1 MERLFTLQHLVK
13 YQVITIVRFYHKT
26 NSGIPLTSAPSLTE
40 VDKIRI
46 TCQLQLWRAFSRKKK
61 KNGEA
66 LAHLVA
72 MLPLPLQSY
81 ANKLVHNILAITI
94 YCMCSV
100 LIVCKNECLYIY
112 SGICNVDLK
121 IVPHRYKT
129 RFGQAA
135 DLSIRKVK
143 INYTPSYIFVTV
155 HGKRDQLGQKI
166 KSELLISLCRT
177 HL

>member
-1 MERLFTLQHLVK
+1 M
-13 YQVITIVRFYHKT
+13 RFYHKT

-40 VDKIRI
+40 VDKIQI
-46 TCQLQLWRAFSRKKK
+46 TWHIAQLQLWRAFRQDNHYQIMHVKIKK

-112 SGICNVDLK
+112 SGIW
-121 IVPHRYKT
+121 
-129 RFGQAA
+129 
-135 DLSIRKVK
+135 
-143 INYTPSYIFVTV
+143 
-155 HGKRDQLGQKI
+155 
-166 KSELLISLCRT
+166 
-177 HL
+177 